1 VESLVKQRERPTLRL
16 LVRVVFAYECLDLFG
31 E

>member
-1 VESLVKQRERPTLRL
+1 MESSVKERQRPTLRL
-16 LVRVVFAYECLDLFG
+16 LIRVVLADERLDLFG

>member
-1 VESLVKQRERPTLRL
+1 MESSIKERERPTLRL
-16 LVRVVFAYECLDLFG
+16 LIRVVFADERLDLLG

>member
-1 VESLVKQRERPTLRL
+1 MESLVKQRERPALGL
-16 LVRVVFAYECLDLFG
+16 LIRVVFTYERLDLLG

>member
-1 VESLVKQRERPTLRL
+1 MESLVKQRERPTLRL
-16 LVRVVFAYECLDLFG
+16 LIRVVFAYERLDLLG